1 MTVVKEACVDNIQ
14 DAINAFK
21 KGADRIEF
29 CSNLDEDGLT
39 PSNYDL
45 ISLKKSISI
54 PVRVMVRPH
63 SNSFN
68 YNDDDLIQMKET
80 IDFCK
85 NQKFDGVVFG
95 CLDDNNELD
104 LNKIKYLADYAKPLN
119 VIIHKAIDLTSS
131 PVKSLMKLFE
141 LEQDHDLAIIGV
153 MGPKS
158 NQLLTRL
165 FSDNSAIDALPY
177 YHSGVFQS
185 NNLSVRANRLSYV
198 GERGYELYVAKTQA
212 RSLWQQLMSE
222 GADLQIT
229 PAGFHAMN
237 ACRMEKGY
245 RHWGH
250 DIYDHI
256 TPLQAG
262 LGFAVAKD
270 KTDFIGH
277 AALADQQGVQT
288 RRLVHLAIEGSDAP
302 FMIHDEPVYLSLIH
316 I

>member
-80 IDFCK
+80 IEFCK

-95 CLDDNNELD
+95 CLDDDNELD
-104 LNKIKYLADYAKPLN
+104 LNKIKYLADFAKPLN

-131 PVKSLMKLFE
+131 PVNSLIKLLEIDNVNGVLSSGGFE
-141 LEQDHDLAIIGV
+141 TAELGTEVLKKMINISPNEFEIISAG
-153 MGPKS
+153 KIT
-158 NQLLTRL
+158 NQNFKILHEK
-165 FSDNSAIDALPY
+165 IDGKF
-177 YHSGVFQS
+177 YHG
-185 NNLSVRANRLSYV
+185 RKIV
-198 GERGYELYVAKTQA
+198 GEL
-212 RSLWQQLMSE
+212 
-222 GADLQIT
+222 
-229 PAGFHAMN
+229 
-237 ACRMEKGY
+237 
-245 RHWGH
+245 
-250 DIYDHI
+250 
-256 TPLQAG
+256 
-262 LGFAVAKD
+262 
-270 KTDFIGH
+270 
-277 AALADQQGVQT
+277 
-288 RRLVHLAIEGSDAP
+288 
-302 FMIHDEPVYLSLIH
+302 
-316 I
+316 

>member
-80 IDFCK
+80 IKFCK

-95 CLDDNNELD
+95 CLDDDNELD
-104 LNKIKYLADYAKPLN
+104 LNKIKYLADFAKPLN

-131 PVKSLMKLFE
+131 PLNSLKKLIKIDNVNGVLSSGGFE
-141 LEQDHDLAIIGV
+141 TAELGTEVLKKMINISPKEFEIISAG
-153 MGPKS
+153 KIT
-158 NQLLTRL
+158 NQNFKILHEK
-165 FSDNSAIDALPY
+165 IDGKF
-177 YHSGVFQS
+177 YHG
-185 NNLSVRANRLSYV
+185 RKIV
-198 GERGYELYVAKTQA
+198 GEL
-212 RSLWQQLMSE
+212 
-222 GADLQIT
+222 
-229 PAGFHAMN
+229 
-237 ACRMEKGY
+237 
-245 RHWGH
+245 
-250 DIYDHI
+250 
-256 TPLQAG
+256 
-262 LGFAVAKD
+262 
-270 KTDFIGH
+270 
-277 AALADQQGVQT
+277 
-288 RRLVHLAIEGSDAP
+288 
-302 FMIHDEPVYLSLIH
+302 
-316 I
+316 

>member
-80 IDFCK
+80 IEFCK

-95 CLDDNNELD
+95 CLDDDNELD
-104 LNKIKYLADYAKPLN
+104 LNKIKYLADFAKPLN

-131 PVKSLMKLFE
+131 PVNSLKKLLEIDDVNGVLSSGGFE
-141 LEQDHDLAIIGV
+141 TAELGTEVLKKMINISPNEFEIISAG
-153 MGPKS
+153 KIT
-158 NQLLTRL
+158 NQNFKILHEK
-165 FSDNSAIDALPY
+165 IDGKF
-177 YHSGVFQS
+177 YHG
-185 NNLSVRANRLSYV
+185 RKIV
-198 GERGYELYVAKTQA
+198 GEL
-212 RSLWQQLMSE
+212 
-222 GADLQIT
+222 
-229 PAGFHAMN
+229 
-237 ACRMEKGY
+237 
-245 RHWGH
+245 
-250 DIYDHI
+250 
-256 TPLQAG
+256 
-262 LGFAVAKD
+262 
-270 KTDFIGH
+270 
-277 AALADQQGVQT
+277 
-288 RRLVHLAIEGSDAP
+288 
-302 FMIHDEPVYLSLIH
+302 
-316 I
+316 

>member
-54 PVRVMVRPH
+54 PLRVMVRPH

-104 LNKIKYLADYAKPLN
+104 LNKIKYLADFAKPLN
-119 VIIHKAIDLTSS
+119 VILHKAIDLTSS
-131 PVKSLMKLFE
+131 PVNSLKKLLEIDNVNGVLSSGGFE
-141 LEQDHDLAIIGV
+141 TAELGTEVLKKMINISPKEFEIISAG
-153 MGPKS
+153 KIT
-158 NQLLTRL
+158 NQNFKFLHEK
-165 FSDNSAIDALPY
+165 IDGKF
-177 YHSGVFQS
+177 YHG
-185 NNLSVRANRLSYV
+185 RKIV
-198 GERGYELYVAKTQA
+198 GEL
-212 RSLWQQLMSE
+212 
-222 GADLQIT
+222 
-229 PAGFHAMN
+229 
-237 ACRMEKGY
+237 
-245 RHWGH
+245 
-250 DIYDHI
+250 
-256 TPLQAG
+256 
-262 LGFAVAKD
+262 
-270 KTDFIGH
+270 
-277 AALADQQGVQT
+277 
-288 RRLVHLAIEGSDAP
+288 
-302 FMIHDEPVYLSLIH
+302 
-316 I
+316 

>member
-80 IDFCK
+80 IEFCK

-95 CLDDNNELD
+95 CLDDDNELD
-104 LNKIKYLADYAKPLN
+104 LNKIKYLADFAKPLN

-131 PVKSLMKLFE
+131 PIESLNKILKLENVDGVLSSGGESSASKGSEILKKMIDISPNGFE
-141 LEQDHDLAIIGV
+141 MICAGKITKDNLESLHRKING
-153 MGPKS
+153 
-158 NQLLTRL
+158 R
-165 FSDNSAIDALPY
+165 Y
-177 YHSGVFQS
+177 YHG
-185 NNLSVRANRLSYV
+185 RKIV
-198 GERGYELYVAKTQA
+198 GEL
-212 RSLWQQLMSE
+212 
-222 GADLQIT
+222 
-229 PAGFHAMN
+229 
-237 ACRMEKGY
+237 
-245 RHWGH
+245 
-250 DIYDHI
+250 
-256 TPLQAG
+256 
-262 LGFAVAKD
+262 
-270 KTDFIGH
+270 
-277 AALADQQGVQT
+277 
-288 RRLVHLAIEGSDAP
+288 
-302 FMIHDEPVYLSLIH
+302 
-316 I
+316 

>member
-80 IDFCK
+80 IEFCK

-104 LNKIKYLADYAKPLN
+104 LNKIKYLADFAKPLN

-131 PVKSLMKLFE
+131 PLNSLKKLIKIDNVNGVLSSGGFE
-141 LEQDHDLAIIGV
+141 TAELGTEVLKKMINISPNEFEIISAG
-153 MGPKS
+153 KIT
-158 NQLLTRL
+158 NQNFKILHEK
-165 FSDNSAIDALPY
+165 IDGKF
-177 YHSGVFQS
+177 YHG
-185 NNLSVRANRLSYV
+185 RKIV
-198 GERGYELYVAKTQA
+198 GEL
-212 RSLWQQLMSE
+212 
-222 GADLQIT
+222 
-229 PAGFHAMN
+229 
-237 ACRMEKGY
+237 
-245 RHWGH
+245 
-250 DIYDHI
+250 
-256 TPLQAG
+256 
-262 LGFAVAKD
+262 
-270 KTDFIGH
+270 
-277 AALADQQGVQT
+277 
-288 RRLVHLAIEGSDAP
+288 
-302 FMIHDEPVYLSLIH
+302 
-316 I
+316 

>member
-21 KGADRIEF
+21 RGADRIEF

-95 CLDDNNELD
+95 CLDDNNELY
-104 LNKIKYLADYAKPLN
+104 LNKIKYLADFAKPLN

-131 PVKSLMKLFE
+131 PVNSLNKLLEINNVNGVLSSGGFE
-141 LEQDHDLAIIGV
+141 TAELGTEVLKKMINISPNDFEIISAG
-153 MGPKS
+153 KIT
-158 NQLLTRL
+158 NQNFKFLHEKINGK
-165 FSDNSAIDALPY
+165 F
-177 YHSGVFQS
+177 YHG
-185 NNLSVRANRLSYV
+185 RKIV
-198 GERGYELYVAKTQA
+198 GEL
-212 RSLWQQLMSE
+212 
-222 GADLQIT
+222 
-229 PAGFHAMN
+229 
-237 ACRMEKGY
+237 
-245 RHWGH
+245 
-250 DIYDHI
+250 
-256 TPLQAG
+256 
-262 LGFAVAKD
+262 
-270 KTDFIGH
+270 
-277 AALADQQGVQT
+277 
-288 RRLVHLAIEGSDAP
+288 
-302 FMIHDEPVYLSLIH
+302 
-316 I
+316 

>member
-54 PVRVMVRPH
+54 PLRVMVRPH

-104 LNKIKYLADYAKPLN
+104 LNKIKYLADFAKPLN
-119 VIIHKAIDLTSS
+119 VILHKAIDLTSS
-131 PVKSLMKLFE
+131 PVNSLKKLLEIDNVNGVLSSGGFE
-141 LEQDHDLAIIGV
+141 TAELGTEVLKKMINISPKEFEIISAG
-153 MGPKS
+153 KIT
-158 NQLLTRL
+158 NQNFKILHEK
-165 FSDNSAIDALPY
+165 IDGKF
-177 YHSGVFQS
+177 YHG
-185 NNLSVRANRLSYV
+185 RKIV
-198 GERGYELYVAKTQA
+198 GEL
-212 RSLWQQLMSE
+212 
-222 GADLQIT
+222 
-229 PAGFHAMN
+229 
-237 ACRMEKGY
+237 
-245 RHWGH
+245 
-250 DIYDHI
+250 
-256 TPLQAG
+256 
-262 LGFAVAKD
+262 
-270 KTDFIGH
+270 
-277 AALADQQGVQT
+277 
-288 RRLVHLAIEGSDAP
+288 
-302 FMIHDEPVYLSLIH
+302 
-316 I
+316 

>member
-80 IDFCK
+80 IKFCK

-95 CLDDNNELD
+95 CLDDDNELD
-104 LNKIKYLADYAKPLN
+104 LNKIKYLADFAKPLN

-131 PVKSLMKLFE
+131 PVNSLKKLLEINNVNGVLTSGGYETAELGTEVLKKMINISPNDFE
-141 LEQDHDLAIIGV
+141 IISAG
-153 MGPKS
+153 KIT
-158 NQLLTRL
+158 NQSFKILHEK
-165 FSDNSAIDALPY
+165 IDGKF
-177 YHSGVFQS
+177 YHG
-185 NNLSVRANRLSYV
+185 RKIV
-198 GERGYELYVAKTQA
+198 GEL
-212 RSLWQQLMSE
+212 
-222 GADLQIT
+222 
-229 PAGFHAMN
+229 
-237 ACRMEKGY
+237 
-245 RHWGH
+245 
-250 DIYDHI
+250 
-256 TPLQAG
+256 
-262 LGFAVAKD
+262 
-270 KTDFIGH
+270 
-277 AALADQQGVQT
+277 
-288 RRLVHLAIEGSDAP
+288 
-302 FMIHDEPVYLSLIH
+302 
-316 I
+316 

>member
-80 IDFCK
+80 IKFCK

-95 CLDDNNELD
+95 CLDDDNELD
-104 LNKIKYLADYAKPLN
+104 LNKIKYLADFAKPLN

-131 PVKSLMKLFE
+131 PLNSLKKLLEIDNINGILSSGGFE
-141 LEQDHDLAIIGV
+141 TAELGTEVLKKMINISPNDFEIISAG
-153 MGPKS
+153 KIT
-158 NQLLTRL
+158 NQNFKFLHEKINGK
-165 FSDNSAIDALPY
+165 F
-177 YHSGVFQS
+177 YHG
-185 NNLSVRANRLSYV
+185 RKIV
-198 GERGYELYVAKTQA
+198 GEL
-212 RSLWQQLMSE
+212 
-222 GADLQIT
+222 
-229 PAGFHAMN
+229 
-237 ACRMEKGY
+237 
-245 RHWGH
+245 
-250 DIYDHI
+250 
-256 TPLQAG
+256 
-262 LGFAVAKD
+262 
-270 KTDFIGH
+270 
-277 AALADQQGVQT
+277 
-288 RRLVHLAIEGSDAP
+288 
-302 FMIHDEPVYLSLIH
+302 
-316 I
+316 

>member
-104 LNKIKYLADYAKPLN
+104 LNKIKYLADFAKPLN

-131 PVKSLMKLFE
+131 PVNSLKKLLEIDNVNGVLSSGGFDTAELGTEVLKKMINISPNDFE
-141 LEQDHDLAIIGV
+141 IISAG
-153 MGPKS
+153 KIT
-158 NQLLTRL
+158 NQNFKILHEK
-165 FSDNSAIDALPY
+165 IDGKF
-177 YHSGVFQS
+177 YHG
-185 NNLSVRANRLSYV
+185 RKIV
-198 GERGYELYVAKTQA
+198 GEL
-212 RSLWQQLMSE
+212 
-222 GADLQIT
+222 
-229 PAGFHAMN
+229 
-237 ACRMEKGY
+237 
-245 RHWGH
+245 
-250 DIYDHI
+250 
-256 TPLQAG
+256 
-262 LGFAVAKD
+262 
-270 KTDFIGH
+270 
-277 AALADQQGVQT
+277 
-288 RRLVHLAIEGSDAP
+288 
-302 FMIHDEPVYLSLIH
+302 
-316 I
+316 

>member
-1 MTVVKEACVDNIQ
+1 MAVVKEACVDNIQ

-80 IDFCK
+80 IEFCK

-104 LNKIKYLADYAKPLN
+104 LNKIKYLADFAKPLN

-131 PVKSLMKLFE
+131 PVNSLVKLLEIDNVNGVLSSGGFE
-141 LEQDHDLAIIGV
+141 TAELGTEVLKKMINISPNEFEIISAG
-153 MGPKS
+153 KIT
-158 NQLLTRL
+158 NQNFKILHEK
-165 FSDNSAIDALPY
+165 IDGKF
-177 YHSGVFQS
+177 YHG
-185 NNLSVRANRLSYV
+185 RKIV
-198 GERGYELYVAKTQA
+198 GEL
-212 RSLWQQLMSE
+212 
-222 GADLQIT
+222 
-229 PAGFHAMN
+229 
-237 ACRMEKGY
+237 
-245 RHWGH
+245 
-250 DIYDHI
+250 
-256 TPLQAG
+256 
-262 LGFAVAKD
+262 
-270 KTDFIGH
+270 
-277 AALADQQGVQT
+277 
-288 RRLVHLAIEGSDAP
+288 
-302 FMIHDEPVYLSLIH
+302 
-316 I
+316 

>member
-80 IDFCK
+80 IKFCK

-95 CLDDNNELD
+95 CLNYDNELD
-104 LNKIKYLADYAKPLN
+104 LNKIKYLADFAKPLN

-131 PVKSLMKLFE
+131 PVNSLKKLLEIDNVNGVLSSGGFE
-141 LEQDHDLAIIGV
+141 TAELGTEVLKKMINISPNEFEIISAG
-153 MGPKS
+153 KIT
-158 NQLLTRL
+158 NQNFKILHEK
-165 FSDNSAIDALPY
+165 IDGKF
-177 YHSGVFQS
+177 YHG
-185 NNLSVRANRLSYV
+185 RKIV
-198 GERGYELYVAKTQA
+198 GEL
-212 RSLWQQLMSE
+212 
-222 GADLQIT
+222 
-229 PAGFHAMN
+229 
-237 ACRMEKGY
+237 
-245 RHWGH
+245 
-250 DIYDHI
+250 
-256 TPLQAG
+256 
-262 LGFAVAKD
+262 
-270 KTDFIGH
+270 
-277 AALADQQGVQT
+277 
-288 RRLVHLAIEGSDAP
+288 
-302 FMIHDEPVYLSLIH
+302 
-316 I
+316 

>member
-68 YNDDDLIQMKET
+68 YNDDDLTQMKET
-80 IDFCK
+80 IEFCK

-104 LNKIKYLADYAKPLN
+104 LNKIKYLADFAKPLN

-131 PVKSLMKLFE
+131 PLNSLKKLIKIDNVNGVLSSGGFE
-141 LEQDHDLAIIGV
+141 TAELGTEVLKKMINITPNEFEVISAGKIT
-153 MGPKS
+153 
-158 NQLLTRL
+158 NQNFKILHEK
-165 FSDNSAIDALPY
+165 IDGKF
-177 YHSGVFQS
+177 YHG
-185 NNLSVRANRLSYV
+185 RKIV
-198 GERGYELYVAKTQA
+198 GEL
-212 RSLWQQLMSE
+212 
-222 GADLQIT
+222 
-229 PAGFHAMN
+229 
-237 ACRMEKGY
+237 
-245 RHWGH
+245 
-250 DIYDHI
+250 
-256 TPLQAG
+256 
-262 LGFAVAKD
+262 
-270 KTDFIGH
+270 
-277 AALADQQGVQT
+277 
-288 RRLVHLAIEGSDAP
+288 
-302 FMIHDEPVYLSLIH
+302 
-316 I
+316 

>member
-80 IDFCK
+80 IEFCK

-95 CLDDNNELD
+95 CLDDNDELD
-104 LNKIKYLADYAKPLN
+104 FKKIKYLADFAKPLN

-131 PVKSLMKLFE
+131 PLNSLKKLLEIDNVNGVLSSGGFE
-141 LEQDHDLAIIGV
+141 TAELGTEVLKKMINISPNEFEIISAG
-153 MGPKS
+153 KIT
-158 NQLLTRL
+158 NQNFKILHEK
-165 FSDNSAIDALPY
+165 IDGKF
-177 YHSGVFQS
+177 YHG
-185 NNLSVRANRLSYV
+185 RKIV
-198 GERGYELYVAKTQA
+198 GEL
-212 RSLWQQLMSE
+212 
-222 GADLQIT
+222 
-229 PAGFHAMN
+229 
-237 ACRMEKGY
+237 
-245 RHWGH
+245 
-250 DIYDHI
+250 
-256 TPLQAG
+256 
-262 LGFAVAKD
+262 
-270 KTDFIGH
+270 
-277 AALADQQGVQT
+277 
-288 RRLVHLAIEGSDAP
+288 
-302 FMIHDEPVYLSLIH
+302 
-316 I
+316 

>member
-80 IDFCK
+80 IEFCK

-95 CLDDNNELD
+95 CLDDDNELD
-104 LNKIKYLADYAKPLN
+104 LNKIKYLADFAKPLN

-131 PVKSLMKLFE
+131 PLNSLKKLLEIDNVNGVLSSGGFE
-141 LEQDHDLAIIGV
+141 TAELGTEVLKKMINISPNEFEIISAG
-153 MGPKS
+153 KIT
-158 NQLLTRL
+158 NQNFKILHEK
-165 FSDNSAIDALPY
+165 IDGRY
-177 YHSGVFQS
+177 YHG
-185 NNLSVRANRLSYV
+185 RKIV
-198 GERGYELYVAKTQA
+198 GEL
-212 RSLWQQLMSE
+212 
-222 GADLQIT
+222 
-229 PAGFHAMN
+229 
-237 ACRMEKGY
+237 
-245 RHWGH
+245 
-250 DIYDHI
+250 
-256 TPLQAG
+256 
-262 LGFAVAKD
+262 
-270 KTDFIGH
+270 
-277 AALADQQGVQT
+277 
-288 RRLVHLAIEGSDAP
+288 
-302 FMIHDEPVYLSLIH
+302 
-316 I
+316 

>member
-80 IDFCK
+80 IEFCK

-95 CLDDNNELD
+95 CLDDDNELD
-104 LNKIKYLADYAKPLN
+104 LNKIKYLADFAKPLN

-131 PVKSLMKLFE
+131 PLNSLKKLLDIDNVNGVLSSGGFE
-141 LEQDHDLAIIGV
+141 TAELGTEVLKKMINISPKEFEIISAG
-153 MGPKS
+153 KIT
-158 NQLLTRL
+158 NQNFKILHEK
-165 FSDNSAIDALPY
+165 IDGKF
-177 YHSGVFQS
+177 YHG
-185 NNLSVRANRLSYV
+185 RKIV
-198 GERGYELYVAKTQA
+198 GEL
-212 RSLWQQLMSE
+212 
-222 GADLQIT
+222 
-229 PAGFHAMN
+229 
-237 ACRMEKGY
+237 
-245 RHWGH
+245 
-250 DIYDHI
+250 
-256 TPLQAG
+256 
-262 LGFAVAKD
+262 
-270 KTDFIGH
+270 
-277 AALADQQGVQT
+277 
-288 RRLVHLAIEGSDAP
+288 
-302 FMIHDEPVYLSLIH
+302 
-316 I
+316 

>member
-80 IDFCK
+80 IEFCK

-95 CLDDNNELD
+95 CLDDDNELD
-104 LNKIKYLADYAKPLN
+104 LNKIKYLADFAKPLN

-131 PVKSLMKLFE
+131 PVNSLKNLLEIDNVNGVLSSGGFE
-141 LEQDHDLAIIGV
+141 TAELGTEVLKKMINISPNEFEIISAG
-153 MGPKS
+153 KIT
-158 NQLLTRL
+158 NQNFKILHEK
-165 FSDNSAIDALPY
+165 IDGKF
-177 YHSGVFQS
+177 YHG
-185 NNLSVRANRLSYV
+185 RKIV
-198 GERGYELYVAKTQA
+198 GEL
-212 RSLWQQLMSE
+212 
-222 GADLQIT
+222 
-229 PAGFHAMN
+229 
-237 ACRMEKGY
+237 
-245 RHWGH
+245 
-250 DIYDHI
+250 
-256 TPLQAG
+256 
-262 LGFAVAKD
+262 
-270 KTDFIGH
+270 
-277 AALADQQGVQT
+277 
-288 RRLVHLAIEGSDAP
+288 
-302 FMIHDEPVYLSLIH
+302 
-316 I
+316 